1 MYASSPPA
9 LSTERRAWVV
19 TLSWIISSSVSLY
32 SFFLCALGFHWRRVL
47 IRSTRR
53 GEARRGGE
61 RSGPGGWG
69 VAERRPRV
77 GDRPAEARAREGVGE
92 KKTLT
97 TNEGTHRRGVPS
109 PLASER
115 GRRGVEGRA
124 ASRGAPVPAVLRDF
138 VPELRGLSPEQTQPR
153 ALLHEPAPLDPRG
166 DAPPG
171 GHDDA
176 TRATTRLP
184 PEPRPGPGPEGPPR
198 ARFPT
203 ALETATTRATRPNE
217 RERASGAP
225 RRRVRGSGRRVWK
238 RSLTC
243 SHRGW

>member
-61 RSGPGGWG
+61 RSGPGVWG

-92 KKTLT
+92 KKNPNNERGNASEGRPPSRANAGDAGWKGARPRAAHLFPPSSETLFPNCVDFPPNRPSLARFCT
-97 TNEGTHRRGVPS
+97 SRPHLIPAATPPLVDMTMRRARRRASPPNRAPDPVPKS
-109 PLASER
+109 PPPRAFRPPSRPRRREPPARTSASER
-115 GRRGVEGRA
+115 VARRDGGCEEV
-124 ASRGAPVPAVLRDF
+124 GA
-138 VPELRGLSPEQTQPR
+138 ES
-153 ALLHEPAPLDPRG
+153 
-166 DAPPG
+166 
-171 GHDDA
+171 
-176 TRATTRLP
+176 
-184 PEPRPGPGPEGPPR
+184 
-198 ARFPT
+198 
-203 ALETATTRATRPNE
+203 
-217 RERASGAP
+217 
-225 RRRVRGSGRRVWK
+225 WK

>member
-53 GEARRGGE
+53 VAHGAEARRGGE

-77 GDRPAEARAREGVGE
+77 GDRPAEAREREGVGE
-92 KKTLT
+92 TKTLT
-97 TNEGTHRRGVPS
+97 TNERRIGGASPS
-109 PLASER
+109 RANAGDTRWKGARP
-115 GRRGVEGRA
+115 RA
-124 ASRGAPVPAVLRDF
+124 AHLFPPSSETLFPNCVDFPPNRPSLARFCTSRPHLIPAATPPLVDMTMRRARRRASPPNRAPDPVSK
-138 VPELRGLSPEQTQPR
+138 SP
-153 ALLHEPAPLDPRG
+153 
-166 DAPPG
+166 PP
-171 GHDDA
+171 
-176 TRATTRLP
+176 
-184 PEPRPGPGPEGPPR
+184 

-203 ALETATTRATRPNE
+203 VLETATTRATRPNE
-217 RERASGAP
+217 RERASGAT
-225 RRRVRGSGRRVWK
+225 RRRVRGGGRRVWK
-238 RSLTC
+238 LV
-243 SHRGW
+243 